1 MDKTNKS
8 IDKYKYLLYINSDL
22 GKFPMLETTAIWKYE
37 RRDLMKDYYGWLKE
51 QELHK
56 KKKEKESSLKR
67 EDREKKK
74 QKQKQKKKKKNKETR
89 CSIEHLVL
97 LRFFI

>member
-51 QELHK
+51 QELQK
-56 KKKEKESSLKR
+56 KNEKVSLR
-67 EDREKKK
+67 EE
-74 QKQKQKKKKKNKETR
+74 KKKKNKKRRNKKKEGK
-89 CSIEHLVL
+89 
-97 LRFFI
+97 

>member
-22 GKFPMLETTAIWKYE
+22 EKFPMLETTAIWKYE

-51 QELHK
+51 QELQK
-56 KKKEKESSLKR
+56 KKKEKVSSLLR
-67 EDREKKK
+67 EDREKRKV
-74 QKQKQKKKKKNKETR
+74 KKKKVKK
-89 CSIEHLVL
+89 
-97 LRFFI
+97 

>member
-51 QELHK
+51 QELQK
-56 KKKEKESSLKR
+56 KKKEKVSSLLR
-67 EDREKKK
+67 EDREKRKV
-74 QKQKQKKKKKNKETR
+74 KKKKVKK
-89 CSIEHLVL
+89 
-97 LRFFI
+97 

>member
-51 QELHK
+51 QEIQK
-56 KKKEKESSLKR
+56 KNEKMTSLKR
-67 EDREKKK
+67 EER
-74 QKQKQKKKKKNKETR
+74 KKKNKKKDKKKEGK
-89 CSIEHLVL
+89 
-97 LRFFI
+97 

>member
-51 QELHK
+51 QELQK
-56 KKKEKESSLKR
+56 KKKEKVSSILR
-67 EDREKKK
+67 EDREKRKV
-74 QKQKQKKKKKNKETR
+74 KKKKVKK
-89 CSIEHLVL
+89 
-97 LRFFI
+97 

>member
-1 MDKTNKS
+1 LDKTNKS

-51 QELHK
+51 QELQK
-56 KKKEKESSLKR
+56 KKNEKLSSLKR
-67 EDREKKK
+67 EDREKKMAK
-74 QKQKQKKKKKNKETR
+74 NRKRRKKKKEKK
-89 CSIEHLVL
+89 
-97 LRFFI
+97 

>member
-51 QELHK
+51 QEILK
-56 KKKEKESSLKR
+56 KKNGKVTSFKR
-67 EDREKKK
+67 EER
-74 QKQKQKKKKKNKETR
+74 KKKNKKKDKKKEGK
-89 CSIEHLVL
+89 
-97 LRFFI
+97 